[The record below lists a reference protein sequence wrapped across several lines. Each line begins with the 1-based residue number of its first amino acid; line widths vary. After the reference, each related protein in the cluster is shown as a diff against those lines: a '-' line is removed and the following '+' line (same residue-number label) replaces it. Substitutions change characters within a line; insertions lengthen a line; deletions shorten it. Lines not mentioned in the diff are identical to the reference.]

1 MLQETALPR
10 QSRFCARQLP
20 LDGIIEFM
28 ASTELEKTLDHLDLM
43 NTVVS
48 EYLKGDD
55 PTTIAKTLKM
65 SRVRV
70 VGLLAEWRGLISN
83 NEAIRSRAKE
93 ALASA
98 DQHYSRL
105 IGKAYEVIDSAD
117 LRDNLSA
124 KTNAIKLIADMEA
137 KRIDML
143 QKSGMLENKELAEEL
158 AESERKQTVL
168 ENILKEVVSD
178 CSHCKREV
186 LSRLSSV
193 SDPEEAVVVDYT
205 LPVIKE

>member
-1 MLQETALPR
+1 
-10 QSRFCARQLP
+10 
-20 LDGIIEFM
+20 M
-28 ASTELEKTLDHLDLM
+28 AKTDLEKTLDHLDQINL
-43 NTVVS
+43 VVS

-55 PTTIAKTLKM
+55 PTQISKTLGM
-65 SRVRV
+65 TRMRV
-70 VGLLAEWRGLISN
+70 VGYLNEWRGLISN
-83 NEAIRSRAKE
+83 NEAIRARAKE

-117 LRDNLSA
+117 QRDNLSA

-158 AESERKQTVL
+158 AENERKQEVL
-168 ENILKEVVSD
+168 ENILKEVVAD
-178 CSHCKREV
+178 CAHCKTEV
-186 LSRLSSV
+186 LRRLASV
-193 SDPEEAVVVDYT
+193 ANPGEAVVVDYT
-205 LPVIKE
+205 IPGDTQT